1 MLTINPVSRLGADR
15 EGGVLAGRWENRNMA
30 NTETNVTTSKLRD
43 RYYAMLT
50 ENEVWQLYTFYQK
63 DFELF
68 EYEVDPKYLIKFYS
82 KKQEQ

>member
-1 MLTINPVSRLGADR
+1 MLTIYPVPRLGADR

-30 NTETNVTTSKLRD
+30 NTGTNVTTSQLRD

-50 ENEVWQLYTFYQK
+50 ENEIWQLYTFYQM

-68 EYEVDPKYLIKFYS
+68 ECEVDPKYLIKFYS

>member
-1 MLTINPVSRLGADR
+1 MLTICLVPRLGVDR

-30 NTETNVTTSKLRD
+30 NTESNVTTSELRD

-50 ENEVWQLYTFYQK
+50 ENEVWQLYTFYQM